1 MGDGVLVVDTGATLT
16 GTTEV
21 ADGELR
27 VLRPVTVAALKQTG
41 GMITGAGTL
50 TVTGAF
56 TWSDGDQE
64 GPGATCSPR
73 ARPASS
79 ATTRACDEDREL
91 RNAGTLTID
100 DATVFMGRGASI
112 RNAGLL
118 VLDGAAV
125 RGRLRVPL
133 RLRRRRPGAQHR
145 HAAQDRHGRRGRPRR
160 RSTTTA

>member
-1 MGDGVLVVDTGATLT
+1 MVDNDGTINGPLELESDETVTHTGTFKDVTVGNGVLVVDTGATLT

-64 GPGATCSPR
+64 GPGATVL
-73 ARPASS
+73 AAG
-79 ATTRACDEDREL
+79 ATGVVSD
-91 RNAGTLTID
+91 
-100 DATVFMGRGASI
+100 
-112 RNAGLL
+112 NAGL
-118 VLDGAAV
+118 
-125 RGRLRVPL
+125 
-133 RLRRRRPGAQHR
+133 
-145 HAAQDRHGRRGRPRR
+145 RRGP
-160 RSTTTA
+160 